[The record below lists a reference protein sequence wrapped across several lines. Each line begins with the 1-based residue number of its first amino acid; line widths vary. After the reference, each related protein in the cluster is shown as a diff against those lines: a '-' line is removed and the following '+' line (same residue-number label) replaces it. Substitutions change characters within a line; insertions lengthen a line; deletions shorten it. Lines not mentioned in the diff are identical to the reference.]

1 LRDHDRVVRAD
12 QPKGEAMT
20 EIDVHAVDE
29 GRFRVEVE
37 AGGAR
42 HSYDVGVPAD
52 LVARLGAEP
61 AEVVRATLAFLLDR
75 EPPSSILAS
84 FDCSV
89 VPSYFPDYES
99 ELPGY
104 LTKG

>member
-1 LRDHDRVVRAD
+1 
-12 QPKGEAMT
+12 MT
-20 EIDVHAVDE
+20 EIDVDALDE
-29 GRFRVEVE
+29 GRFRAEVEV
-37 AGGAR
+37 GGAR
-42 HSYDVGVPAD
+42 HTYEVGVQAD

-89 VPSYFPDYES
+89 VPRYFPDYEAA
-99 ELPGY
+99 LPGY
-104 LTKG
+104 LRSG